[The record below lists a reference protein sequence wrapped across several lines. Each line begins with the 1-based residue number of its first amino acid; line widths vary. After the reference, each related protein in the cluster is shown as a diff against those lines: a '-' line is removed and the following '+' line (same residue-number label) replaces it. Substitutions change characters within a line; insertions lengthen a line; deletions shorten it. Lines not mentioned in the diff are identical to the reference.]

1 MNGYDMLK
9 AMNGLD
15 EVFVKEAG
23 QVSRP
28 SGKWFDKRALKSAA
42 IILLCL
48 GLLIPSGVYAYQKFF
63 NRETVS
69 YYLGGADAVASHT
82 HAVQEIVLENEDLR
96 MSIDTILSDGHS
108 ALLIKTVTYKTDL
121 LRMEL
126 TTVPA
131 LIQYAR
137 GSEKEDPFLFG
148 EELPQYTHAES
159 TSSYEDTTG
168 AHDAKVLSL
177 LNLHKR
183 KISPDEPLSVSYYY
197 DTEMAHL
204 ERSGDLAEMVRLFKQ
219 KTTAVPAADE
229 GRYLLEFTGDSGNLL
244 QGFEFKADVSPNVE
258 VLCLKSA
265 EGKILYLSDF
275 EIFVNEGSLL
285 KDETERSYEKPLYKN
300 FRFITKSGQ
309 RIGLKSTTV
318 SSVTLDDCFYFGEL
332 VDLENIAGV
341 ELYGTDYLVDVR

>member
-15 EVFVKEAG
+15 EAFVKDAR
-23 QVSRP
+23 QISRP
-28 SGKWFDKRALKSAA
+28 SEKWFDKRALKSAA

-63 NRETVS
+63 NRETVT
-69 YYLGGADAVASHT
+69 YYLGDADAAAAHP
-82 HAVQEIVLENEDLR
+82 HAVQDIVLENADLR

-108 ALLIKTVTYKTDL
+108 VLVIKTVTYKTDL
-121 LRMEL
+121 LQMEL
-126 TTVPA
+126 TTIPT

-168 AHDAKVLSL
+168 ASDGKVLSL
-177 LNLHKR
+177 LDLHKR
-183 KISPDEPLSVSYYY
+183 KISADEPLLISYYY
-197 DTEMAHL
+197 DSTMAGI
-204 ERSGDLAEMVRLFKQ
+204 ERSGDTAEMVQLLKQ
-219 KTTAVPAADE
+219 KTTAIPAAE
-229 GRYLLEFTGDSGNLL
+229 GRYLLKFTEDSGNLL
-244 QGFEFKADVSPNVE
+244 QGFEFEADVSPNVD
-258 VLCLKSA
+258 VIRLKSA
-265 EGKILYLSDF
+265 EGKVLYLSDF
-275 EIFVNEGSLL
+275 EIFAEDGSLP
-285 KDETERSYEKPLYKN
+285 KDETSPSHEKPFYRN

-309 RIGLKSTTV
+309 RITLKPATV
-318 SSVTLDDCFYFGEL
+318 SSITLNDCFYFGEL

-341 ELYGTDYLVDVR
+341 EIYGKDYLADTK